1 MATLAARSAS
11 GPSAT
16 TVTVSPSISAEPAS
30 TAPSASDT
38 RIRVRGGRRSRSS
51 RAGSSIT
58 HRPRSL
64 ISGRF
69 ASASAAT
76 SSASSSAPSSVSCH
90 RKSSSAAS
98 PNPAS
103 VTLPGAGVGMA
114 LSLRPPSTRLD
125 GHSTSMPA
133 PASSSAAGPSRLVS
147 ASSSRPITDGL
158 ACSSASASGGQI
170 GAPRRSASSRSVS
183 ACAPNLDSTVSG
195 WFHSAAAS
203 TIRLGSALL
212 LSCRTSRNA
221 GVSPSASS
229 GTCAPYS
236 STAPGKYSSSSAR
249 SSSSP
254 TTSGAGT
261 ASIRRPRRA
270 PAARP
275 SVVSAS
281 HSARSPTRV
290 GSAAANAVE
299 AVVRAAA
306 GERAI
311 RSAIA
316 SHRSRISASGERS
329 RIGREPGMARACAVG
344 GKTAASSR
352 SQLRS
357 DGSSGP
363 ARQTSASSAPTVGS
377 SLPRATR
384 PTPAAAAA
392 AQTRALRR
400 IGRPAR
406 WSGSMARSTGRA
418 SAERDEIRRHQAL
431 ADAVPAAGEHQ
442 LQLADPEPLPQCAN
456 TPRRGISPGTKTS
469 SPSST
474 EPYDTGRPVGLAG
487 LSAEA
492 TASVDRMS

>member
-1 MATLAARSAS
+1 M
-11 GPSAT
+11 
-16 TVTVSPSISAEPAS
+16 
-30 TAPSASDT
+30 
-38 RIRVRGGRRSRSS
+38 
-51 RAGSSIT
+51 
-58 HRPRSL
+58 
-64 ISGRF
+64 
-69 ASASAAT
+69 
-76 SSASSSAPSSVSCH
+76 SCH

-103 VTLPGAGVGMA
+103 VTWPGAGVGTA

-125 GHSTSMPA
+125 GHSTSTPA
-133 PASSSAAGPSRLVS
+133 PASSSAAGPIRLVS

-170 GAPRRSASSRSVS
+170 GAPRRSANSRSVS
-183 ACAPNLDSTVSG
+183 ACEPNLDSTVSG

-212 LSCRTSRNA
+212 RSCRTSRNA
-221 GVSPSASS
+221 GASPSAWS

-249 SSSSP
+249 SSSLP
-254 TTSGAGT
+254 TTGGVGT

-281 HSARSPTRV
+281 QSARSPTPV
-290 GSAAANAVE
+290 GSAAANAAE

-357 DGSSGP
+357 AGSSGP

-392 AQTRALRR
+392 AHTLALRR

-406 WSGSMARSTGRA
+406 SSGSTVSSSGSA
-418 SAERDEIRRHQAL
+418 SASGMRSADTTRLRRSW
-431 ADAVPAAGEHQ
+431 VPRGKTSSS
-442 LQLADPEPLPQCAN
+442 LADPEPLPQCAN

-474 EPYDTGRPVGLAG
+474 RPY
-487 LSAEA
+487 A
-492 TASVDRMS
+492 TASPAARHPPQRTLCIAAATSTYVVATW